1 MLTSPKGIPTHGA
14 ARSMSHENRYSV
26 LILDKDLWIEV
37 VCRAKSFIS
46 RYLRFDNNGWLL
58 HVKPC

>member
-37 VCRAKSFIS
+37 VCRGKVVHPVDI
-46 RYLRFDNNGWLL
+46 
-58 HVKPC
+58 